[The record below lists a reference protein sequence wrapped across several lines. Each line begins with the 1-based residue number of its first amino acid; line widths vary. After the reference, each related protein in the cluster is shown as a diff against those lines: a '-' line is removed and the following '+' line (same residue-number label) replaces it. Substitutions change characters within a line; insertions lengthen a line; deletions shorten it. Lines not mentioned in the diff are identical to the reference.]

1 MLVNTEG
8 GTVKKII
15 LTVLIV
21 FLFGCATSKLSK
33 SKVRL
38 GSSHPV
44 KVIALAPDGG
54 LMADAIGIE
63 LYNHGIRVV
72 DSNETTEIM
81 IQSDISNLKYLERKN
96 LRILK
101 DSGIDGYLTVKVV
114 FMSDGKPSSVS
125 ARLSSTHTGEL
136 LAGVSWQAGWGGMY
150 GSIAHNIMSQ
160 NVNDAAEEIAKEL
173 VERLSN

>member
-1 MLVNTEG
+1 M
-8 GTVKKII
+8 KQII
-15 LTVLIV
+15 LFIV
-21 FLFGCATSKLSK
+21 VTFFVNGCATSRISNSK
-33 SKVRL
+33 INIGK
-38 GSSHPV
+38 SHSV

-63 LYNHGIRVV
+63 LYNLGLRVV

-81 IQSDISNLKYLERKN
+81 VQSNIASLKFLGKKN

-101 DSGIDGYLTVKVV
+101 DSGIDGYLTVKS
-114 FMSDGKPSSVS
+114 FFKADGKPSSVS

-136 LAGVSWQAGWGGMY
+136 LAGISWQAGWGGMQ

-160 NVNDAAEEIAKEL
+160 NLNEAAEEIAKAL
-173 VERLSN
+173 VERFSN